1 MVQLS
6 HLTCSVGSLE
16 YGWIKELLPKFG
28 LQLDRD
34 VTFLPI
40 GPTATRFT
48 ALKNRDRRRSAGCPT
63 TSGELKVCLF
73 LIGALCSRYGLQGR
87 ST

>member
-16 YGWIKELLPKFG
+16 YGWTKELLPKFG

-40 GPTATRFT
+40 GTC
-48 ALKNRDRRRSAGCPT
+48 RDSLHG
-63 TSGELKVCLF
+63 SELTQNGWTL
-73 LIGALCSRYGLQGR
+73 
-87 ST
+87 